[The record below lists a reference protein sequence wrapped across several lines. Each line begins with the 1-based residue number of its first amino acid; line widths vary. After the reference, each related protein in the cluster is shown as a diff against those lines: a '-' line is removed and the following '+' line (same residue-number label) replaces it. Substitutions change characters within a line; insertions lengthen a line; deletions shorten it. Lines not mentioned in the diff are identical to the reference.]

1 MAQDALTL
9 YSDRFWISPYVYT
22 CFVALREKGLTF
34 DVVDVSLG
42 DGEQKKDAYV
52 ARSVTG
58 RVPALAHGEFGLA
71 ESTAIVEYLED
82 AFPPPTHPR
91 LLPAEPRRRARAR
104 QVMAWLRSDLWALR
118 TARPWELSVYP
129 TIQLAPLSDDARREA
144 DELVELVDWL
154 HLHGELDEWNLAHA
168 DLAFALMRLARSGYP
183 ITQACQR
190 LLDLNLA
197 RPSLRGYIEHARPP
211 HPPPRS
217 RS

>member
-82 AFPPPTHPR
+82 AFPPPAHAR
-91 LLPAEPRRRARAR
+91 LLPADLRARARAR
-104 QVMAWLRSDLWALR
+104 QLMGWIRSDLGALR
-118 TARPWELSVYP
+118 EERSTATMFYERAKTPLTSAGKSAADKLIAVASRV
-129 TIQLAPLSDDARREA
+129 LASGATTLFGDWSIA
-144 DELVELVDWL
+144 D
-154 HLHGELDEWNLAHA
+154 A
-168 DLAFALMRLARSGYP
+168 DLGFMLH
-183 ITQACQR
+183 R
-190 LLDLNLA
+190 LLLNGDDVPKELRA
-197 RPSLRGYIEHARPP
+197 YAEVQWKRPSVREFVEHVRPAYVP
-211 HPPPRS
+211 Y
-217 RS
+217 